1 MRPNF
6 EQLHQDFRPMVL
18 QMCLGFVKGD
28 RDQAEDLA
36 QEVFIKIWKN
46 LSGFRGDSSPKT
58 WIYRITVNVCLQH
71 VRQASKNQMISAEKL
86 PDLQEDSTEETN
98 PAIPELYRAIGKL
111 KETDRLIIMM
121 VLEGQ
126 DYEDIAQIMGLNP
139 TTLRVKIHRIKKRLE
154 NLLS

>member
-46 LSGFRGDSSPKT
+46 LPRANIEHSNKFFK
-58 WIYRITVNVCLQH
+58 
-71 VRQASKNQMISAEKL
+71 RQQKVEF
-86 PDLQEDSTEETN
+86 
-98 PAIPELYRAIGKL
+98 
-111 KETDRLIIMM
+111 
-121 VLEGQ
+121 
-126 DYEDIAQIMGLNP
+126 
-139 TTLRVKIHRIKKRLE
+139 
-154 NLLS
+154 